1 MAKARGRVARGRKQ
15 IPSLA
20 SLYPCQRYARLLASR
35 AHYLAPSFLAPTP
48 PLIPLARLRRTRRM
62 CGRGSRDGTYR
73 ARVNYARRPMHRHH
87 ISRRNELTR
96 PDSRA
101 ARVMWQSRRGRSLLS
116 ISFPCQCVRLATA
129 EFLPACRDRPHLS
142 PDLKNGVTPERFP
155 RGGRS
160 PWRNAGGYCR

>member
-1 MAKARGRVARGRKQ
+1 MARGRKR
-15 IPSLA
+15 ISSSA
-20 SLYPCQRYARLLASR
+20 SLYPCQRSARLLASR

-48 PLIPLARLRRTRRM
+48 LLIPLARLRRTRRI

-73 ARVNYARRPMHRHH
+73 ARGNFARRPKRHH
-87 ISRRNELTR
+87 HNSRRNKLTR
-96 PDSRA
+96 PNSRA

-160 PWRNAGGYCR
+160 PRRDAGGYCR